1 VSPGPSETPPSWQ
14 VSVPDSGVG
23 FDCRPGDTL
32 LLAGL
37 RAGWNLSYEC
47 ASGGCGMCKV
57 TLVSGEVDGLWPAA
71 TGLTA
76 RDHRKGDR
84 VLLCQSRPRG
94 PCTIRP
100 TGPIDRAPLAVPT
113 PSRRPARVVAH
124 ENLTP
129 DTARLVL
136 DCGRPVPY
144 LAGQFVLVELP
155 DGTRRAYSMA
165 REPAA
170 AAVGQIE
177 LLVRDKPGGAASGW
191 LFGRLAVGDHLVVE
205 GPYGRAYAQ
214 SPADRPVLCVGGGS
228 GVGPV
233 LAIAEHSLTETPQR
247 PVSVFV
253 GARSEQD
260 VVLVER
266 FTALHD
272 KGADIVVAVE
282 SSAVE
287 SAVENG
293 DSRIHRPW
301 GPSRTG
307 RVLDV
312 LEAAHPDLTG
322 HDLYAAGPTGMIDA
336 LLATFVRT
344 GRAAADR
351 VFYDRFVA

>member
-1 VSPGPSETPPSWQ
+1 
-14 VSVPDSGVG
+14 VG

-57 TLVSGEVDGLWPAA
+57 TLVSGEVERLWPDA

-94 PCTIRP
+94 PCSIRP
-100 TGPIDRAPLAVPT
+100 TGAIGRAPDTVPP
-113 PSRRPARVVAH
+113 PSRRLARVVVH
-124 ENLTP
+124 EKLTP
-129 DTARLVL
+129 DTVRLVL
-136 DCGRPVPY
+136 DCGRPMPY
-144 LAGQFVLVELP
+144 LAGQFVLMELP
-155 DGTRRAYSMA
+155 DGTRRAYSMS
-165 REPAA
+165 REPAS

-177 LLVRDKPGGAASGW
+177 LLVRDKPGGAASSW
-191 LFGRLAVGDHLVVE
+191 LFGRLAVGDRLVVE
-205 GPYGRAYAQ
+205 GPYGRAHAQ

-228 GVGPV
+228 GLGPV

-247 PVSVFV
+247 PVSLFV

-266 FTALHD
+266 FSALHAQ
-272 KGADIVVAVE
+272 GADVVVAVE
-282 SSAVE
+282 GGAMDS
-287 SAVENG
+287 G
-293 DSRIHRPW
+293 DQGIHRPW
-301 GPSRTG
+301 GPSRSG
-307 RVLDV
+307 RVIDV
-312 LEAAHPDLTG
+312 LEAEHPDLTG
-322 HDLYAAGPTGMIDA
+322 HDLYAAGPAGMIDA

-344 GRAAADR
+344 GRASADR
-351 VFYDRFVA
+351 VFFDRFVA